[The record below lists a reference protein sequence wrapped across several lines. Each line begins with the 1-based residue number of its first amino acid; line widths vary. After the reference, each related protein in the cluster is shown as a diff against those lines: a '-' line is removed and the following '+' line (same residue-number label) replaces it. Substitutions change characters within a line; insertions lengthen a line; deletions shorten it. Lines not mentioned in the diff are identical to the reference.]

1 MFTVLGSGFGI
12 YGYLPALIE
21 AGYGVALPNRY
32 RPALGDRPELSPY
45 IDEVLWCGDVET
57 ALGRSSGAVIALRP
71 QDQAR
76 WVPRLTQMP
85 GISHLILEKPLAP
98 TPESAASLLAAVEN
112 SGKQYRV
119 GYTFRFTPWADTL
132 RSALAEPAASV
143 AVDWTFLAHHY
154 RADIKNWKRFS
165 SSGGGA
171 VRFYGIHAIA
181 LLSEL
186 GYDDV
191 STSTISGPSEDEA
204 QRWRVTFTGPGLAPC
219 ELRIDSRETTPTF
232 RISVRKYGQAPTTLV
247 NQADPFGPVDPDAL
261 DGQDARVGVLRRLC
275 DSFSDLDDGHAERQ
289 QAIVA
294 LWRVVE
300 TKSRREE

>member
-21 AGYGVALPNRY
+21 AGYGVALPDRY

-57 ALGRSSGAVIALRP
+57 ALGRSSGAVVALRP

-76 WVPRLTQMP
+76 WIPRLTQMP
-85 GISHLILEKPLAP
+85 GISRLILEKPVAP
-98 TPESAASLLAAVEN
+98 TPESAGSLLAAVEK

-119 GYTFRFTPWADTL
+119 GYTFRFTPWADKL
-132 RSALAEPAASV
+132 KSALAEPAESV

-154 RADIKNWKRFS
+154 RAGIENWKRFNS
-165 SSGGGA
+165 TGGGA

-191 STSTISGPSEDEA
+191 STSTISGPSADEA
-204 QRWRVTFTGPGLAPC
+204 QRWRATFTGPGLAAC
-219 ELRIDSRETTPTF
+219 ELRIDSRETTATF
-232 RISVRKYGQAPTTLV
+232 RVSVCKNGQAPATLV
-247 NQADPFGPVDPDAL
+247 NQSGPFGSVDPDAV

-275 DSFSDLDDGHAERQ
+275 DSFSDVDDGHAGRQ
-289 QAIVA
+289 KAIVA
-294 LWRVVE
+294 LWRVAE